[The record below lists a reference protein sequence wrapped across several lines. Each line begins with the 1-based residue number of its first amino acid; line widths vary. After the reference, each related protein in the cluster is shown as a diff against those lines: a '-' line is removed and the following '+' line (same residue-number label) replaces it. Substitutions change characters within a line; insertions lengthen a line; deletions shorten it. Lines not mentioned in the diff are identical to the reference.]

1 MRFVKAFGLAA
12 LAAVAAMAFLGAGT
26 ASAQTHDIVLCK
38 ELVTLCPA
46 GKLWPAGT
54 LLEALAK
61 EPKLLSSLGTIE
73 CEDSYILALA
83 TEEVGHLNSGVPE
96 YLLDN
101 VVPEFG
107 VLPTPTLGL
116 GCTGPC
122 GATNQDWIHA
132 SFESSRL
139 LVENVDKYFILGAG
153 LALIL
158 NCLGLTCVFRANHVK
173 VPITHTGTHLLH
185 PGNNLPLAHFE
196 VPLTRQTTHS
206 GSSLCPATATWHAK
220 YTFTLAKD
228 HISKTEGLAWPSLD
242 KKA

>member
-1 MRFVKAFGLAA
+1 MQFVKAFGLAVLAA
-12 LAAVAAMAFLGAGT
+12 LASAAFLGAGT
-26 ASAQTHDIVLCK
+26 ASAQHQIVLCK
-38 ELVTLCPA
+38 DLVTLCPS
-46 GKLWPAGT
+46 GKLWSKGT
-54 LLEALAK
+54 LLTALAT
-61 EPKLLSSLGTIE
+61 ESSLLSSLGTIT
-73 CEDSYILALA
+73 CPDSIVRGLA
-83 TEEVGHLNSGVPE
+83 EQEVSNSKSYNIDGVT
-96 YLLDN
+96 
-101 VVPEFG
+101 VEFG
-107 VLPTPTLGL
+107 ELPTPTLGL

-132 SFESSRL
+132 SFENLRL
-139 LVENVDKYFILGAG
+139 LVESVDKYFILGAG